1 VVPVGEPGRFDEDQG
16 LVDRARAGD
25 EHAFGQLVRKY
36 QHRALTIARA
46 LGVDPA
52 DAEDVAQDAFL
63 RAYRGLPRFRGAS
76 TFRTWL
82 VQVVTNTART
92 ARRQRATRRETSA
105 DEGETSIVD
114 TVADPGNL
122 ERATIARDQVSRAL
136 ATLPDDLREA
146 IVLRDVE
153 GLEYREIAEALGI
166 PIGTVESRIFRGR
179 ARLRAAL
186 TDGAPNP

>member
-1 VVPVGEPGRFDEDQG
+1 MGEPGRIDDDQA

-25 EHAFGQLVRKY
+25 DHAFGQLVRTY
-36 QHRALTIARA
+36 QHRAVTIARA
-46 LGVDPA
+46 LGIDPA
-52 DAEDVAQDAFL
+52 DAEDVAQEAFL

-92 ARRQRATRRETSA
+92 HRRQRTGRREIST
-105 DEGETSIVD
+105 DEGEYPIVE
-114 TVADPGNL
+114 TLPDPGDL
-122 ERATIARDQVSRAL
+122 ERTAIARDRVARAL
-136 ATLPDDLREA
+136 EVLPADLREA
-146 IVLRDVE
+146 VVLRDVE
-153 GLEYREIAEALGI
+153 GLEYREIADALDI

-186 TDGAPNP
+186 MEGALNP